1 MASIRNYSVALFS
14 LLIIFGVSASTFT
27 QTAPRKA
34 VYVSY
39 GEAQPVLNALRDILP
54 STLKGKSVD
63 ELGVLWPNW
72 IRTRDAEIRARLALG
87 DEDSLVNLLLFGTS
101 YTRQRRVRPEE
112 IAEIAKSNNSQSSSL
127 ESEISALWQ
136 VLQTRADDL
145 IRGLDVPG
153 NNERLLFGRR

>member
-14 LLIIFGVSASTFT
+14 LLIIFGVSASTFTFT

-87 DEDSLVNLLLFGTS
+87 DEDSLVNLLLRSRNPIIPNPRAWNLKHQRSGTFFRHAP
-101 YTRQRRVRPEE
+101 T
-112 IAEIAKSNNSQSSSL
+112 I
-127 ESEISALWQ
+127 
-136 VLQTRADDL
+136 
-145 IRGLDVPG
+145 
-153 NNERLLFGRR
+153 